1 MKKIIL
7 ILSIFVVCISLS
19 GCNEKDLPLIDE
31 TTIQA
36 GNFYEEMFLS
46 GEIQE
51 LGEIEIKVSLEK
63 LDFYSYEE
71 DDEFAKEHGDGIEK
85 YQISGLKD
93 VKKQELIN
101 DKLSNLYEETI
112 KEYENHIST
121 EYLPSLNAFII
132 LENDNLLSFC
142 ISRKWLTNNETHMN
156 EYYTINK
163 ETREI
168 MELSDFYENKVGFL
182 TGISKQIYN
191 EFEAR
196 KEQFKNDYEIDDTY
210 FFSLTAEDFYDK
222 ILLDQES
229 FYISEKG
236 ELVYYFQ
243 KYEIGPGVIGEQE
256 FVLIEN
262 IEV

>member
-7 ILSIFVVCISLS
+7 ILSMVIVCISIA

-31 TTIQA
+31 ITIQT
-36 GNFYEEMFLS
+36 GNFSGETLLS
-46 GEIQE
+46 GELSE
-51 LGEIEIKVSLEK
+51 SGEIEIKISLEK

-93 VKKQELIN
+93 IKKQELIN

-112 KEYENHIST
+112 DEYKNHIST
-121 EYLPSLNAFII
+121 EYLPSLNGFVI
-132 LENDNLLSFC
+132 LENDKLLSLC
-142 ISRKWLTNNETHMN
+142 ISRKWLTNNETHVN

-168 MELSDFYENKVGFL
+168 MELSDFYDNKVGFL
-182 TGISKQIYN
+182 TEISKQMYD
-191 EFEAR
+191 EFELR

-210 FFSLTAEDFYDK
+210 FFSLTTEDFYDK

-229 FYISEKG
+229 FYISENG
-236 ELVYYFQ
+236 ELIYYFQ

-256 FVLIEN
+256 FVLIEKV
-262 IEV
+262 EF